1 MTGGL
6 QKYCKACA
14 SVATRKA
21 TKAHKREYMAKLR
34 ADPETHPKM
43 VADKRV
49 LPSERTGKYCGKSFS
64 VTGSSI
70 YYSDECRKAA
80 KREYY
85 ARYDAARVE
94 RRRENNRERWAKMT
108 QTQEQRDQANA
119 RAREN
124 YAKRKAAA
132 AAEQSKINRN
142 EVEKYEE

>member
-21 TKAHKREYMAKLR
+21 TRAHKREYMAKLR
-34 ADPETHPKM
+34 ADPETNQKM

-49 LPSERTGKYCGKSFS
+49 LPSERTCKYCGKTFAA
-64 VTGSSI
+64 TGSSA
-70 YYSDECRKAA
+70 YCSDECREAGR
-80 KREYY
+80 REYY
-85 ARYDAARVE
+85 AKYDAARVE
-94 RRRENNRERWAKMT
+94 RRREYDRERRSQM
-108 QTQEQRDQANA
+108 TQEQRDELNA
-119 RAREN
+119 RARAN

-142 EVEKYEE
+142 EVEKHEE